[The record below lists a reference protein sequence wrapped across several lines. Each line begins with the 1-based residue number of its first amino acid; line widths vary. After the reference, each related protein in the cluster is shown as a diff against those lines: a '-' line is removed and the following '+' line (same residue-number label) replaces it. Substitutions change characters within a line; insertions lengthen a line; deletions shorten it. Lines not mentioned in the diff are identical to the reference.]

1 MKIRML
7 LVAEIEVADEPEAE
21 AKALRLIQN
30 FGEDVNI
37 EFSRPSF
44 GRTFESCGCKSVEI
58 FY

>member
-1 MKIRML
+1 ML